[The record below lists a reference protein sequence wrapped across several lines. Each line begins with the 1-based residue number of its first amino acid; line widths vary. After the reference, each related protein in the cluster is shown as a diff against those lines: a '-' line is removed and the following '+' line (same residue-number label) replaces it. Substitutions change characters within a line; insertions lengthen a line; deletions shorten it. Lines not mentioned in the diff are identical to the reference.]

1 MQIPEDTYF
10 CKTHEYIRKESEGV
24 YLVGISEILA
34 NKIGY
39 ITYIELPNLDYYDRK
54 EVFATVESTS
64 VAAEIHMP
72 LRANIIEVN
81 PALYENPS
89 LINNDPYGQGWILK
103 VTPINYDE
111 DKFCFAYW
119 KDYLDDNK

>member
-24 YLVGISEILA
+24 YIVGISEILA
-34 NKIGY
+34 NKIGC
-39 ITYIELPNLDYYDRK
+39 ITYIGLFNPDYYERK
-54 EVFATVESTS
+54 EVFAIAESSS

-81 PALYENPS
+81 SALYENPS
-89 LINNDPYGQGWILK
+89 LINTDPYGQGWILK
-103 VTPINYDE
+103 VAPIDYEE
-111 DKFCFAYW
+111 DSFDYLNVQE
-119 KDYLDDNK
+119 YLDDNK

>member
-1 MQIPEDTYF
+1 MQIPEDTFF
-10 CKTHEYIRKESEGV
+10 CKTHEYIRKESDNI

-34 NKIGY
+34 NKIGN
-39 ITYIELPNLDYYDRK
+39 ITYIGLPNPDYYEKK
-54 EVFATVESTS
+54 EVFAIAESSS

-81 PALYENPS
+81 SALYENPS
-89 LINNDPYGQGWILK
+89 LINTDPYGQGWILK
-103 VTPINYDE
+103 VAPINYEE
-111 DKFCFAYW
+111 DKFDFAYW